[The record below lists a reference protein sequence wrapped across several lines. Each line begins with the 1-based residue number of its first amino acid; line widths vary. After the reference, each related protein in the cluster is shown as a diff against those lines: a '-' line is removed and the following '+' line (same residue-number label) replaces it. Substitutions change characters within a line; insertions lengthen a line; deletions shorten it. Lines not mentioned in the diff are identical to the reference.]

1 MVSSERKARQLA
13 KSRREKNR
21 ANIARA
27 NESRAVRTQLA
38 QPRNA
43 NRVVPVE
50 DPIPDAEF
58 QRLPHSQVVGGRVV
72 RANGINPQWEARLIR
87 FYECWWQVSSSQ
99 FSCSF

>member
-1 MVSSERKARQLA
+1 MVSDARRAQIKACNRRKT
-13 KSRREKNR
+13 NR
-21 ANIARA
+21 AKMALLNEDRAR
-27 NESRAVRTQLA
+27 RTALA